1 MDARMKLDLIPSWMY
16 LVAIGVLVAVV
27 GLQEVRISGLETD
40 VAIEQTKAA
49 TELSLRTKAALD
61 HSEAMSELSQAH
73 AKDQQTKEDTY
84 NDSLQKIQDRNRVV
98 TADNDRLRGKLTA
111 FTSRDRR
118 PGETDTAAIERYQ
131 GRLEI
136 VGALLGESLSLL
148 QEGGLVIEGRD
159 LEVKNLLEQIH
170 IDRAACTAVPILKTQ
185 TNPRDTQ

>member
-61 HSEAMSELSQAH
+61 HSEAMSELSQTH
-73 AKDQQTKEDTY
+73 AKDQQTKEGTY
-84 NDSLQKIQDRNRVV
+84 NESLQKIQDRNRVV

-170 IDRAACTAVPILKTQ
+170 IDRAACTAVPKLNNQ
-185 TNPRDTQ
+185 TN